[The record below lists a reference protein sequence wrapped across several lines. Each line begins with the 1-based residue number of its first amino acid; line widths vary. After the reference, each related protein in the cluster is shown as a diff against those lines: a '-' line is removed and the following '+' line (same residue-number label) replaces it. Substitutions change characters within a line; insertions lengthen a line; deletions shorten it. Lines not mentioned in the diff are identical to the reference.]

1 MQSYI
6 VYIYIIGILLSVMLF
21 GMKNG
26 NNTANRY
33 LAGYFFI
40 SSLYCLCSYFL
51 LFGNSIPLVAVFITI
66 IPSFYYLISPLA
78 FLSVRSI
85 VKDNSKLSTLDY
97 LHFLLFII
105 IFTGCLP
112 FLFTSWEYK
121 LKAADSIVN
130 GVFFNTKIQINILIP
145 RKINFFL
152 RPIQTLFYTVLN
164 WRILF
169 AHRKKETTYS
179 NKFQFKLI
187 YSWLFAFNCLL
198 TISTIAYLVGLYE
211 MLTTQS
217 KFLYIGNSRII
228 LLILFISYTL
238 INLCLFLFPKIMY
251 GLPLERLNS
260 INPIALEPIS
270 TAEQIDSIANDNK
283 FEVSSS
289 STIKS
294 PLFLFTKDYCDEL
307 DLHLQKCING
317 LLYVDTDFRLDS
329 LHKISGVP
337 LHHWTLYF
345 SEIKKQSFIEWKN
358 KLRIDYAVKLIKEDF
373 IKEKTFESL
382 AAACGFTTQSTF
394 IRVFKSCTGMS
405 PRDFLKSKQV

>member
-1 MQSYI
+1 M
-6 VYIYIIGILLSVMLF
+6 LLSVMLL
-21 GMKNG
+21 GIKNG

-33 LAGYFFI
+33 LAGFFFI
-40 SSLYCLCSYFL
+40 SSLYCLCNYFI

-66 IPSFYYLISPLA
+66 IPSFYYLIGPLA
-78 FLSVRSI
+78 FLYVRSI

-145 RKINFFL
+145 RKINHLL

-169 AHRKKETTYS
+169 AYRKKGTTYS

-198 TISTIAYLVGLYE
+198 TISTIAYLVGLYD

-251 GLPLERLNS
+251 GLPMELLS
-260 INPIALEPIS
+260 KINPITIDPIITDEKSLPIS
-270 TAEQIDSIANDNK
+270 SDNLI
-283 FEVSSS
+283 EVSPSS
-289 STIKS
+289 KSRS
-294 PLFLFTKDYCDEL
+294 PLFLFTKEYCDEL
-307 DLHLQKCING
+307 QFQIEKCINE
-317 LLYVDTDFRLDS
+317 LWFLDANFKLDS
-329 LHKISGVP
+329 LNKNSGIP
-337 LHHWTLYF
+337 LHHWTYYF
-345 SEIKKQSFIEWKN
+345 NEIKKQNFIDWKN
-358 KLRIDYAVKLIKEDF
+358 SIRIEYAQKMIEEGFLENQ
-373 IKEKTFESL
+373 TFLSL
-382 AAACGFTTQSTF
+382 ATLCGYNSKSTF
-394 IRVFKSCTGMS
+394 IRAFKLHTGVNPS
-405 PRDFLKSKQV
+405 EFIKTITSYPKPEC

>member
-1 MQSYI
+1 
-6 VYIYIIGILLSVMLF
+6 
-21 GMKNG
+21 
-26 NNTANRY
+26 
-33 LAGYFFI
+33 
-40 SSLYCLCSYFL
+40 
-51 LFGNSIPLVAVFITI
+51 
-66 IPSFYYLISPLA
+66 LA
-78 FLSVRSI
+78 FLYVRSI

-105 IFTGCLP
+105 IFTGSLP

-145 RKINFFL
+145 RKINHLL

-169 AHRKKETTYS
+169 AYSKKRTTYS

-198 TISTIAYLVGLYE
+198 TISAIAYLVGLYD
-211 MLTTQS
+211 MVTTQS
-217 KFLYIGNSRII
+217 KFLYIGNSKII
-228 LLILFISYTL
+228 LLILIISYSV
-238 INLCLFLFPKIMY
+238 INLCFFLFPKIMY

-260 INPIALEPIS
+260 INPIAPEPIS
-270 TAEQIDSIANDNK
+270 TAEELDLIPSNNQIEISPYSPIQ
-283 FEVSSS
+283 
-289 STIKS
+289 S

-307 DLHLQKCING
+307 ELHLQKCING
-317 LLYVDTDFRLDS
+317 LLHVHADFRLDS

-345 SEIKKQSFIEWKN
+345 NEIKKQSFIEWKN
-358 KLRIDYAVKLIKEDF
+358 KLRIEYAVKLINEDF

-394 IRVFKSCTGMS
+394 IRVFKSCTGLS